1 MMLRLRL
8 WFTSLLL
15 LCSACQPHPQTSVM
29 KPVNALG
36 YHPVWSHRSP
46 GDFESLLVR
55 GRVDLTVHTG
65 YRKPGI
71 DIWGDPND
79 LKQII
84 VKIRRGALLID
95 LGKGYPRQ
103 GSVKIVVRAGALRN
117 LDYKGAGFI
126 YAPDLSAK
134 IMNIRIHNYGRAVL
148 KGPMYLHILRLSGS
162 GLTEIDG
169 ARGYQADIG
178 LSGRAQL
185 HLRGNLD
192 ARFIR
197 MRGNTTLNAYWLKSP
212 SLNLR
217 IYDKSCLELAGAV
230 GHLDVVLTDRAFL
243 KARYLR
249 SKALFVKTF
258 GHSLAEIAAVKSQ
271 HTLAS
276 DQSDIHFYNLAQMS
290 ADFMAFDGAV
300 LDMRD
305 WRLYSKEPYTNLNSP

>member
-1 MMLRLRL
+1 MMLRLKL

-15 LCSACQPHPQTSVM
+15 LCSACQHHPQSVATST
-29 KPVNALG
+29 KALG
-36 YHPVWSHRSP
+36 YHPVWSHRSH
-46 GDFESLLVR
+46 DAFETLLVR
-55 GRVDLTVHTG
+55 GRMDLTVHTG
-65 YRKPGI
+65 YRKPGV

-84 VKIRRGALLID
+84 VKLRHGTLLID
-95 LGKGYPRQ
+95 LGKGFPRQ
-103 GSVKIVVRAGALRN
+103 GPVKVVVRAGALRN
-117 LDYKGAGFI
+117 LDYKGAGYI
-126 YAPDLSAK
+126 YAPSLSAK
-134 IMNIRIHNYGRAVL
+134 LMNIRIHNNGRAVL

-169 ARGYQADIG
+169 ARGYQTDIG
-178 LSGRAQL
+178 LSGRVQL
-185 HLRGNLD
+185 HLKGNLD
-192 ARFIR
+192 ARVVR
-197 MRGNTTLNAYWLKSP
+197 LRDNTSFNAYWLKSP

-217 IYDKSCLELAGAV
+217 MYDKSCAQLAGAV
-230 GHLDVVLTDRAFL
+230 GHLDVVLNEKAVL

-249 SKALFVKTF
+249 SKELFVKTF